1 MMALCVMTHA
11 VGVTVA
17 ARRLSVEQAARFG
30 QWVWVFIRLAWLIV
44 FLHLV
49 EITLW
54 AGLYLWREALPDLQS
69 AIYFSAVTYT
79 TTGYGD
85 LVLPMD
91 WRLVGA
97 VEALTGIL
105 LCSWSAGFFFAVVSQ
120 IVSKHE

>member
-1 MMALCVMTHA
+1 MALCVMTHA
-11 VGVTVA
+11 VGVTGA
-17 ARRLSVEQAARFG
+17 ARRLSAVQAVRFG
-30 QWVWVFIRLAWLIV
+30 QWVWVFIWLAWLIV
-44 FLHLV
+44 VLHLI

-54 AGLYLWREALPDLQS
+54 ALLYLWRQAMPDFQS
-69 AIYFSAVTYT
+69 ALYFSAVTYT

-105 LCSWSAGFFFAVVSQ
+105 LCSWSAGFFFAIVSQ
-120 IVSKHE
+120 IVHKHD